1 MSHKIIFDT
10 DPGIDDVMALLFAA
24 SSPDI
29 ELLGVTTVLGNG
41 SIDTVTRNALYVC
54 ERFGIDVPV
63 HRGAAA
69 PLLVD
74 AGSPPTFVHGDDA
87 LGNLHAAAPDRRTA
101 GTSAAEFIVSQIMAQ
116 PGEVTLV
123 AVGRLTNLALA
134 LAIEPK
140 IAGAAKQVV
149 VMGGALGYG
158 EHRGNVSPCAEA
170 NIHGDPHAADRV
182 MTAGWPLTLVGLDVT
197 MHCVMHEDR
206 MQRIRD
212 AGGARGA
219 FIWDISRF
227 YDRFYRQ
234 QRRFEGFPVHDS
246 CAIAWL
252 LEPALFD
259 TRPGAIRVVTEGIAI
274 GQTVLA
280 PAGSHF
286 PAAAWQDVPPSL
298 GCLAVDSERLLTLYE
313 ATLCQ
318 H

>member
-1 MSHKIIFDT
+1 MTHKVIFDT
-10 DPGIDDVMALLFAA
+10 DPGIDDAMALLFAA
-24 SSPDI
+24 AAPGI

-41 SIDTVTRNALYVC
+41 DIDRVTRNALYLC
-54 ERFGIDVPV
+54 ERFAIDVPV

-87 LGNLHAAAPDRRTA
+87 LGNLHAPAPQRPAAEL
-101 GTSAAEFIVSQIMAQ
+101 SAAQFIVDRVMAQ
-116 PGEVTLV
+116 PGEITLV

-134 LAIEPK
+134 LAIEPRL
-140 IAGAAKQVV
+140 AGAVKQVV

-197 MHCVMHEDR
+197 MHCVMRDDR
-206 MQRIRD
+206 MTRIRE
-212 AGGARGA
+212 AGGDRGA
-219 FIWDISRF
+219 FIWDISRH
-227 YDRFYRQ
+227 YDRFYRE
-234 QRRFEGFPVHDS
+234 QRRFDGFPVHDS

-252 LEPALFD
+252 LDPSLFD
-259 TRPGAIRVVTEGIAI
+259 GQLGAIRVVTEGIAI
-274 GQTVLA
+274 GQTVQA

-298 GCLAVDSERLLTLYE
+298 GCLGVDSERLLSLYE
-313 ATLCQ
+313 EILCRP
-318 H
+318 